1 MAEGKKNAAVWD
13 FTSEDPEKA
22 ALLKDALRDVKDPEL
37 GYSVI
42 DLGLIRNVVRMQ
54 DGNFMITMILTTP
67 FCPYGPQLIEEVR
80 EKAEKCL
87 DKSVHMDFRM
97 DMWDESMAEEGFDMD
112 WGMF

>member
-97 DMWDESMAEEGFDMD
+97 DMWDESMAEEGFDLD